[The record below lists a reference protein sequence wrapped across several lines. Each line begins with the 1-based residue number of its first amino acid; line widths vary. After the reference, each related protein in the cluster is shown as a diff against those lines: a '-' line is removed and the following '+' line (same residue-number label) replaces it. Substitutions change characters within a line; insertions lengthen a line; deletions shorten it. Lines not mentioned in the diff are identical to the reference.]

1 MSDAQSRQ
9 PNPWPPVVRTVLE
22 DARRAAGSGAA
33 LGAGLEDEGVAPDGG
48 RYSESAISNWIK
60 GRTMPPADVLLAAAK
75 LAGISLDER
84 ITGKPAGA
92 GTEHTAELEAQ
103 IHELRRELDFLRADL
118 IELYGRTGVPMPEH
132 PEADVPAERRR
143 AVG

>member
-1 MSDAQSRQ
+1 MTDAPSRR
-9 PNPWPPVVRTVLE
+9 PNPWPPVVQTVLE
-22 DARRAAGSGAA
+22 DARRSAGSGAA
-33 LGAGLEDEGVAPDGG
+33 LGAGLEDEGVGTEGG

-84 ITGKPAGA
+84 ITGKPAEA
-92 GTEHTAELEAQ
+92 GNTAELEAQ
-103 IHELRRELDFLRADL
+103 IHELRRELDHLRADL
-118 IELYGRTGVPMPEH
+118 IDLYGRMGFPMPEH
-132 PEADVPAERRR
+132 PEAEAPAERRR